1 MTRDRL
7 TGWAAPLTALA
18 VALILWDRLTV
29 WAAIPPYVLPPPGL
43 VWQTLIADW
52 PLLSGAL
59 WITARTALAALGLAI
74 LGGAGLAILFH
85 QSRTVERAFYPFAVI
100 LQVTPVVAIAPLI
113 FIYVDSKTAAML
125 IVAWIVAFFP
135 VMAGTT
141 LGLNSVDP
149 NLRDLFRLYGA
160 TRLERLRRLQ
170 LPAALPNLLGG
181 VRIAGG
187 LSLVGAVVA
196 EFVAGAGG
204 AGDGLAAVFLEAG
217 YRLNIDRMFA
227 ALALIA
233 GLGVA
238 IYAVLAGISRLVLR
252 HWHASALPG

>member
-85 QSRTVERAFYPFAVI
+85 QSRTVERAFYPFAV
-100 LQVTPVVAIAPLI
+100 
-113 FIYVDSKTAAML
+113 L